1 MKRWAKA
8 NKADIY
14 RDKCRV
20 IYSINIMEGTWVSGP
35 LLVPGDGEELIFELC
50 CQETEEFFKGEGGI
64 KHSRKKE

>member
-1 MKRWAKA
+1 
-8 NKADIY
+8 
-14 RDKCRV
+14 
-20 IYSINIMEGTWVSGP
+20 MEGTWVSGP